1 MYAGIVDWPWWAY
14 VLTTLALTHVT
25 IAAVTI
31 FLHRHQAHR
40 ALDLHPLVA
49 HFFRL
54 WLWLSTGM
62 VTKEW
67 AAIHRKHHAKCETA
81 EDPHSP
87 QVFGINRV
95 LWGGVFLYVKE
106 ARNGDTLQR
115 YGRGTPDDWLENHL
129 YSPWHKL
136 GIVIMLAIDVAI
148 FGVFPG
154 VLIWL
159 VQMLWIPFWA
169 AGVINGLG
177 HFWGYR
183 NFNSPDA
190 STNLFPWGI
199 LIGGEELHNNHHTFA
214 TSARLSNRWYEF
226 DVGWLYIRILAALRL
241 AHIKKVAPRPRLGTL
256 RPVVD
261 FDTLQ
266 AVIANRYDVLSRYA
280 KSLKQ
285 VYREELDRLQDGNRF
300 KGLKRWLAADA
311 GAVPQEMRG
320 RLESL
325 LGESRALETAYAM
338 RQDWQRSGNV
348 RMRRASNCCRL
359 CRTGASVPRTR
370 EFGNCR
376 NCRCACAAMRWP
388 DRAA

>member
-1 MYAGIVDWPWWAY
+1 MYAGLVDWPWWGY
-14 VLTTLALTHVT
+14 VLTTLVLTHVA
-25 IAAVTI
+25 IASVTI

-40 ALDLHPLVA
+40 ALDLHPLAA

-87 QVFGINRV
+87 QIVGIQRV

-106 ARNGDTLQR
+106 ARNAETLQR
-115 YGRGTPDDWLENHL
+115 YGHGTPRDWIENHL
-129 YSPWHKL
+129 YTPWHKL
-136 GIVIMLAIDVAI
+136 GVVIMLAIDVGV
-148 FGVFPG
+148 FGVLPG
-154 VLIWL
+154 LLIWAA
-159 VQMLWIPFWA
+159 QMVWMPFWA

-183 NFNSPDA
+183 NVNSPDA
-190 STNLFPWGI
+190 STNLCPWGI

-226 DVGWLYIRILAALRL
+226 DIGWLYIRILAALGL
-241 AHIKKVAPRPRLGTL
+241 AHVKKVAPRPRLGTL

-285 VYREELDRLQDGNRF
+285 VYREELGKLQDGKRF
-300 KGLKRWLAADA
+300 KGLTRWLAADA
-311 GAVPQEMRG
+311 EAVPHELRG
-320 RLESL
+320 QLDSL
-325 LGESRALETAYAM
+325 FGESPALETAYSM
-338 RQDWQRSGNV
+338 RQELAVVWERSTASREQLLQTLQDWCERAESSGVRQLRELSMRLRSY
-348 RMRRASNCCRL
+348 
-359 CRTGASVPRTR
+359 VP
-370 EFGNCR
+370 
-376 NCRCACAAMRWP
+376 A
-388 DRAA
+388 

>member
-54 WLWLSTGM
+54 WLWLTTGM

-190 STNLFPWGI
+190 STNICPWGI

-311 GAVPQEMRG
+311 AAVPQEMRG

-325 LGESRALETAYAM
+325 LGESRALETAYGM
-338 RQDWQRSGNV
+338 RQELAAVWERSNASREQLLQALQDWCERAENSGVRQLQELSMRLRSY
-348 RMRRASNCCRL
+348 AL
-359 CRTGASVPRTR
+359 A
-370 EFGNCR
+370 
-376 NCRCACAAMRWP
+376 
-388 DRAA
+388 